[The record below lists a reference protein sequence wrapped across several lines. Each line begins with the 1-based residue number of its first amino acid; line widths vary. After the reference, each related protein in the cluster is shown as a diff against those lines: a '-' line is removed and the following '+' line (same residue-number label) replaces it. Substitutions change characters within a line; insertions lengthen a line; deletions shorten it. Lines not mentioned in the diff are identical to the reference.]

1 MAGLDLQSDSL
12 VSGLQWRWET
22 DYNISQ
28 VLDNHALPLLALVR
42 QPDPDI
48 PLQQGDV
55 LLLHSSYSS
64 HKVLAQCMDRQGGRL
79 VGPMFNIGY
88 HYPGTF
94 EVMYG
99 EGRIFD
105 SVQEI
110 LTAVEED
117 PSRVFKVLVEE
128 DIVLSDKERVPK
140 SVAHNLGMYSD
151 RKHVCRKG
159 DVLLPEGKAVRLAG
173 PKGMGRLA
181 SFSSAKEW
189 KRTLLRKKDRS
200 KTEEK
205 EEVYEYLVCSN
216 QSGEILYL
224 PAKHRSMFT
233 SVRPTSNEHS
243 QLQVKDILG
252 NIKLP
257 VDVKLLKGEIPKGNF
272 QSTPFFRLLDAYK
285 ESVVLT
291 SLVEGDKVKA
301 VMELSTS
308 ALLQLCLADT
318 SSREYAELLI
328 RLHTLNN
335 VLPRNSDAD
344 KTVSVAAST
353 TPTGKSPPMEFAPV
367 DTEDNASSAA
377 YSTFKSDIYSSS
389 QPSSPS
395 SEDVHQSSYFDSQ
408 SASSQTKYSN
418 ARKSSIYQ
426 KLKLPSLI
434 RKKSTKADVHS
445 AAADDAVNVYKEA
458 MEAIDSLQ
466 TVAGQETATKEAE
479 EERAIE
485 EVTLSFVGEK
495 SPKTKSSS
503 NPDFG
508 WEKFEED
515 IALPKSAP
523 SAGADMNVIPSPL
536 PQTVTKP
543 RRPAPPIPV
552 AATEGLQNLDL
563 KENVASTNPGV
574 PTEEDSGWVSLRT
587 SSGGQRNIVKTLTS
601 RPAGP
606 PPPIPARRTAP

>member
-1 MAGLDLQSDSL
+1 MPRPAYRRCKRTRLTDESQERNQRTLSLQWVWLLKTNRPRNGHSCRPTRTATNHGRSGPTKRQSG
-12 VSGLQWRWET
+12 VGLQWRWET

-110 LTAVEED
+110 LTA
-117 PSRVFKVLVEE
+117 E

-389 QPSSPS
+389 QSSSPS

-408 SASSQTKYSN
+408 SASSQTK
-418 ARKSSIYQ
+418 
-426 KLKLPSLI
+426 
-434 RKKSTKADVHS
+434 KKSTKADVHS

-485 EVTLSFVGEK
+485 ECWGRHECHPVST
-495 SPKTKSSS
+495 
-503 NPDFG
+503 
-508 WEKFEED
+508 
-515 IALPKSAP
+515 
-523 SAGADMNVIPSPL
+523 